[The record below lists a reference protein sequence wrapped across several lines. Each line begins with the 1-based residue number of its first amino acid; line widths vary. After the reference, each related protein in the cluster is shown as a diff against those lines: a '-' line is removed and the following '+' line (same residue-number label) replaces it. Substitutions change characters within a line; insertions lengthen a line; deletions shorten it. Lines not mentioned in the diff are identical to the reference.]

1 MRIGVPKETAAGEHR
16 VALVP
21 EVVSKLGAKGL
32 DVLVQSGAGADA
44 LLPDAAFAEAG
55 AQIAGTPD
63 QSGAAGGDLD
73 LAAVWGA
80 DVVVKIAPPDAEE
93 IRRLGSGSILIG
105 FLAPLSSPQTT
116 RALADAGATA
126 FAMEAIPRIS
136 RAQAMDAL
144 SSQSNVAGYRAALL
158 GAEEMGRFY
167 PMLMTAAGTIP
178 PAKVLVLGVGVAG
191 LQALATAKRLGART
205 TGYDVRPEV
214 AEQVES
220 LGAQWLDLGLE
231 ASGEGGYARELT
243 EEERA
248 TQQRALTEAIKGF
261 DVVITTALVP
271 GRPAP
276 RLVTAEA
283 VEGMKAGSVI
293 VDMAGEAGGNCELT
307 EPGETV
313 VRHDV
318 KIVSPLNL
326 PAGMPEHS
334 SQLFARNV
342 QALLELF
349 VGEDGNLHLD
359 FDDEI
364 VSGACIVRDGEIV
377 HPGAKAAVE
386 AAGGMSSAA
395 ASASAGPSA
404 TVPQA
409 DSPQDT
415 GSSQA
420 GDSPQAG
427 ESTGEPSGGAA
438 A

>member
-32 DVLVQSGAGADA
+32 DVVVQSGAGADA
-44 LLPDAAFAEAG
+44 LLTDAAYEAAG
-55 AQIAGTPD
+55 AKITSDPAE
-63 QSGAAGGDLD
+63 
-73 LAAVWGA
+73 VWSA
-80 DVVVKIAPPDAEE
+80 DIVLTIAPPDPQT
-93 IRRLGSGSILIG
+93 IRGLGQGSILIG
-105 FLAPLSSPQTT
+105 FLAPLTSPQTT
-116 RALADAGATA
+116 SALVGAKATA

-248 TQQRALTEAIKGF
+248 QQQQAMNDAIKGF

-283 VEGMKAGSVI
+283 VEGMKPGSVI
-293 VDMAGEAGGNCELT
+293 VDLAGEAGGNCELT
-307 EPGETV
+307 EPGQTV

-326 PAGMPEHS
+326 PASMAEHS

-342 QALLELF
+342 LALLDLF
-349 VGEDGNLHLD
+349 VGEEGQLNLD
-359 FDDEI
+359 FEDEI
-364 VSGACIVRDGEIV
+364 VKGACVVRDGEIV
-377 HPGAKAAVE
+377 NPGAKAAVE
-386 AAGGMSSAA
+386 AA
-395 ASASAGPSA
+395 
-404 TVPQA
+404 Q
-409 DSPQDT
+409 
-415 GSSQA
+415 
-420 GDSPQAG
+420 
-427 ESTGEPSGGAA
+427 
-438 A
+438 

>member
-21 EVVSKLGAKGL
+21 EVVSKLKAKGL
-32 DVLVQSGAGADA
+32 DVVVQSGAGADA
-44 LLPDAAFAEAG
+44 LLPDAEFTAAG
-55 AQIAGTPD
+55 ARVSDDVGEIWGSD
-63 QSGAAGGDLD
+63 
-73 LAAVWGA
+73 AV
-80 DVVVKIAPPDAEE
+80 VTIAPPDAQQ
-93 IRRLGSGSILIG
+93 IRGLGSGSILIG
-105 FLAPLSSPQTT
+105 FLAPLSSPLTT
-116 RALADAGATA
+116 RALADAKATA

-136 RAQAMDAL
+136 RAQSMDAL
-144 SSQSNVAGYRAALL
+144 SSQSNVAGYKAALL
-158 GAEEMGRFY
+158 GAEQMGRFY

-214 AEQVES
+214 AEQVQS

-248 TQQRALTEAIKGF
+248 QQQQALTDAIKGF

-283 VEGMKAGSVI
+283 VEGMKPGSVI
-293 VDMAGEAGGNCELT
+293 VDLAGETGGNCELT
-307 EPGETV
+307 VPGETV

-318 KIVSPLNL
+318 KIASPLNL
-326 PAGMPEHS
+326 PASMPEHA

-342 QALLELF
+342 LALLELL
-349 VGEDGNLHLD
+349 VGDDGALHLD
-359 FDDEI
+359 FEDEI
-364 VSGACIVRDGEIV
+364 VKGACIVRDGEIV
-377 HPGAKAAVE
+377 NAGAKATLE
-386 AAGGMSSAA
+386 AAA
-395 ASASAGPSA
+395 
-404 TVPQA
+404 
-409 DSPQDT
+409 
-415 GSSQA
+415 
-420 GDSPQAG
+420 
-427 ESTGEPSGGAA
+427 
-438 A
+438 

>member
-1 MRIGVPKETAAGEHR
+1 MRVKLTVTGPLSLAHRTTGLALVGAIRYVPDLLMRVGVPKETAAGEHR

-21 EVVSKLGAKGL
+21 EVAGKLKAKGL
-32 DVLVQSGAGADA
+32 DVVVQNGAGADA
-44 LLPDAAFAEAG
+44 LLPDQAFVEAG
-55 AQIAGTPD
+55 ARMST
-63 QSGAAGGDLD
+63 DLSEI
-73 LAAVWGA
+73 WSS
-80 DVVVKIAPPDAEE
+80 DVVVTIAPPDPEA
-93 IRRLGSGSILIG
+93 IRGLGSGSILIG
-105 FLAPLSSPQTT
+105 FLAPLTSPQTT
-116 RALADAGATA
+116 RALADAKATA

-243 EEERA
+243 DEERA
-248 TQQRALTEAIKGF
+248 RQQQALTDAIKGF

-283 VEGMKAGSVI
+283 VEGMKPGSVI
-293 VDMAGEAGGNCELT
+293 VDLAGEAGGNCELT

-318 KIVSPLNL
+318 KIASPLNL
-326 PAGMPEHS
+326 PASMAEHA

-342 QALLELF
+342 QALLDLF
-349 VGEDGNLHLD
+349 VDENGALQLD

-364 VSGACIVRDGEIV
+364 VKGACIVRDGEIV
-377 HPGAKAAVE
+377 HPGAKATVE
-386 AAGGMSSAA
+386 AKS
-395 ASASAGPSA
+395 
-404 TVPQA
+404 
-409 DSPQDT
+409 
-415 GSSQA
+415 
-420 GDSPQAG
+420 
-427 ESTGEPSGGAA
+427 
-438 A
+438 

>member
-1 MRIGVPKETAAGEHR
+1 VGWDTFSHLMQIGVPKETAAGEHR

-21 EVVSKLGAKGL
+21 EVVSKLKAKGL
-32 DVLVQSGAGADA
+32 DVVVQSGAGSDA
-44 LLPDAAFAEAG
+44 LLPDGDFAAAG
-55 AQIAGTPD
+55 ARVTQDA
-63 QSGAAGGDLD
+63 SE
-73 LAAVWGA
+73 VWGC
-80 DVVVKIAPPDAEE
+80 DVVVTIAPPDAQA
-93 IRRLGSGSILIG
+93 IRGLGSGSILIG

-116 RALADAGATA
+116 RALADAKATA

-136 RAQAMDAL
+136 RAQSMDAL
-144 SSQSNVAGYRAALL
+144 SSQSNVAGYKAALL

-214 AEQVES
+214 AEQVQS

-231 ASGEGGYARELT
+231 ASGDGGYARELT
-243 EEERA
+243 DDERA
-248 TQQRALTEAIKGF
+248 RQQQALTDAIKGF

-276 RLVTAEA
+276 ELVTAEA
-283 VEGMKAGSVI
+283 VEGMKPGSVI
-293 VDMAGEAGGNCELT
+293 VDLAGEAGGNCALT
-307 EPGETV
+307 EPGQTV
-313 VRHDV
+313 VKHDV

-326 PAGMPEHS
+326 PASMAEHS

-342 QALLELF
+342 QSLLDLF
-349 VGEDGNLHLD
+349 VGEDGALKLD

-364 VSGACIVRDGEIV
+364 VSGSCIVRDGEIV

-386 AAGGMSSAA
+386 AA
-395 ASASAGPSA
+395 
-404 TVPQA
+404 Q
-409 DSPQDT
+409 
-415 GSSQA
+415 
-420 GDSPQAG
+420 
-427 ESTGEPSGGAA
+427 
-438 A
+438 

>member
-1 MRIGVPKETAAGEHR
+1 MRIGVPKETAVGERR

-21 EVVSKLGAKGL
+21 EVVSKLEAKGL
-32 DVLVQSGAGADA
+32 DVVVQSGAGDDA
-44 LLPDAAFAEAG
+44 MLTDTAFEDAG
-55 AQIAGTPD
+55 AQITRD
-63 QSGAAGGDLD
+63 AAEI
-73 LAAVWGA
+73 WHS
-80 DVVVKIAPPDAEE
+80 DVVVTIAPPDPQA
-93 IRRLGSGSILIG
+93 IRGLGSGSILIG
-105 FLAPLSSPQTT
+105 FLAPLTSPQTT
-116 RALADAGATA
+116 RALADAKATA

-158 GAEEMGRFY
+158 GAEEMGRFF

-220 LGAQWLDLGLE
+220 LGAMWLDLGLE

-243 EEERA
+243 EQERA
-248 TQQRALTEAIKGF
+248 QQQQALTDAIKGF

-283 VEGMKAGSVI
+283 VEGMKPGSVI
-293 VDMAGEAGGNCELT
+293 IDLAGEAGGNCELT
-307 EPGETV
+307 EPGQTV
-313 VRHDV
+313 IRHDV

-326 PAGMPEHS
+326 PASMAEHS

-342 QALLELF
+342 QSLLELF
-349 VGEDGNLHLD
+349 VDEEAKLQLD

-364 VSGACIVRDGEIV
+364 VKGACIVRDGEIV

-386 AAGGMSSAA
+386 AAEG
-395 ASASAGPSA
+395 AG
-404 TVPQA
+404 
-409 DSPQDT
+409 
-415 GSSQA
+415 A
-420 GDSPQAG
+420 GA
-427 ESTGEPSGGAA
+427 GGAS
-438 A
+438 

>member
-1 MRIGVPKETAAGEHR
+1 MGERR

-21 EVVSKLGAKGL
+21 EVVSKLKAKGL
-32 DVLVQSGAGADA
+32 DVVVQSGAGAEA
-44 LLPDAAFAEAG
+44 MLTDAAFEAAG
-55 AQIAGTPD
+55 AQIAHD
-63 QSGAAGGDLD
+63 AAEVWQS
-73 LAAVWGA
+73 
-80 DVVVKIAPPDAEE
+80 DVVVTIAPPDPQA
-93 IRRLGSGSILIG
+93 IRGLGSGSILIG
-105 FLAPLSSPQTT
+105 FLAPLTSPQTT
-116 RALADAGATA
+116 RALADAKATA

-220 LGAQWLDLGLE
+220 LGAMWLDLGLE

-243 EEERA
+243 DQERA
-248 TQQRALTEAIKGF
+248 QQQQALTDAIKGF

-283 VEGMKAGSVI
+283 VEGMKPGSVI
-293 VDMAGEAGGNCELT
+293 VDLAGEAGGNCELT
-307 EPGETV
+307 EPGQTV

-326 PAGMPEHS
+326 PASMAEHS

-342 QALLELF
+342 QSLLELF
-349 VGEDGNLHLD
+349 VDEEGKLQLD

-364 VSGACIVRDGEIV
+364 VKGACIVRDGEIV
-377 HPGAKAAVE
+377 HPGAKAAVDA
-386 AAGGMSSAA
+386 AAG
-395 ASASAGPSA
+395 AGA
-404 TVPQA
+404 
-409 DSPQDT
+409 
-415 GSSQA
+415 
-420 GDSPQAG
+420 
-427 ESTGEPSGGAA
+427 GGAS
-438 A
+438 

>member
-21 EVVSKLGAKGL
+21 EVVGKLKAKGL
-32 DVLVQSGAGADA
+32 DVVVQNGAGADA
-44 LLPDAAFAEAG
+44 LLTDAAFAAAG
-55 AQIAGTPD
+55 AQTSAD
-63 QSGAAGGDLD
+63 AAE
-73 LAAVWGA
+73 VWRS
-80 DVVVKIAPPDAEE
+80 DIVLSIAPPDPQA
-93 IRRLGSGSILIG
+93 IRGLGSGSILIG
-105 FLAPLSSPQTT
+105 FLAPLTSPQTT
-116 RALADAGATA
+116 RALAEAKGTA
-126 FAMEAIPRIS
+126 FAMESIPRIS

-158 GAEEMGRFY
+158 GAEEMGRFF

-243 EEERA
+243 DEERA
-248 TQQRALTEAIKGF
+248 SQQQALTDAIKGF

-283 VEGMKAGSVI
+283 VEGMKPGSVI
-293 VDMAGEAGGNCELT
+293 VDLAGEAGGNCELT
-307 EPGETV
+307 EPGQTV

-318 KIVSPLNL
+318 KIASPLNL
-326 PAGMPEHS
+326 PATMAEHS

-342 QALLELF
+342 LALLELF
-349 VGEDGNLHLD
+349 VAEDGSLQLD
-359 FDDEI
+359 FEDEI
-364 VSGACIVRDGEIV
+364 VKGACVVRDGEIV
-377 HPGAKAAVE
+377 NAGAKAAVE
-386 AAGGMSSAA
+386 AAR
-395 ASASAGPSA
+395 
-404 TVPQA
+404 
-409 DSPQDT
+409 
-415 GSSQA
+415 
-420 GDSPQAG
+420 
-427 ESTGEPSGGAA
+427 
-438 A
+438 

>member
-21 EVVSKLGAKGL
+21 EVVGKLKAKGL
-32 DVLVQSGAGADA
+32 DVVVQGGAGADA
-44 LLPDAAFAEAG
+44 LLTDAAYTDAG
-55 AQIAGTPD
+55 AEVT
-63 QSGAAGGDLD
+63 GD
-73 LAAVWGA
+73 ASRVWGA
-80 DVVVKIAPPDAEE
+80 DVVVTIAPPTPEQ
-93 IRRLGSGSILIG
+93 IRSLGSGSILVG
-105 FLAPLSSPQTT
+105 FLAPLTSTTTT
-116 RALADAGATA
+116 RALADAKATA

-158 GAEEMGRFY
+158 GAQEMGRFY

-248 TQQRALTEAIKGF
+248 QQQQALTDAIKGF

-283 VEGMKAGSVI
+283 VEGMKPGSVI
-293 VDMAGEAGGNCELT
+293 VDLAGEAGGNCELT
-307 EPGETV
+307 EPGQTV

-326 PAGMPEHS
+326 PATMAEHS

-342 QALLELF
+342 LSLLELL
-349 VGEDGNLHLD
+349 VGEDGALNLD
-359 FDDEI
+359 FEDEI
-364 VSGACIVRDGEIV
+364 ISGACIVRDGEIV
-377 HPGAKAAVE
+377 HAGARAAVE
-386 AAGGMSSAA
+386 AAA
-395 ASASAGPSA
+395 
-404 TVPQA
+404 
-409 DSPQDT
+409 
-415 GSSQA
+415 
-420 GDSPQAG
+420 
-427 ESTGEPSGGAA
+427 
-438 A
+438 

>member
-21 EVVSKLGAKGL
+21 EVVGKLKAKGL
-32 DVLVQSGAGADA
+32 DVVVQSGAGDDA
-44 LLPDAAFAEAG
+44 LLTDAAFADAG
-55 AQIAGTPD
+55 ARISRD
-63 QSGAAGGDLD
+63 AAEI
-73 LAAVWGA
+73 WGS
-80 DVVVKIAPPDAEE
+80 DVVVTIAPPDPEQ
-93 IRRLGSGSILIG
+93 IRSLGSGSILIG
-105 FLAPLSSPQTT
+105 FLAPLTSPATT
-116 RALADAGATA
+116 RALAEQHATA
-126 FAMEAIPRIS
+126 FAMEVIPRIS

-158 GAEEMGRFY
+158 GAEELGRFY

-191 LQALATAKRLGART
+191 LQAIATAKRLGART

-214 AEQVES
+214 AEQVQS

-243 EEERA
+243 DEERA
-248 TQQRALTEAIKGF
+248 RQQQALTDAIKGF

-276 RLVTAEA
+276 KLVTAEA
-283 VEGMKAGSVI
+283 VEGMKPGSVI
-293 VDMAGEAGGNCELT
+293 VDLAGESGGNCELT
-307 EPGETV
+307 VPGETV

-326 PAGMPEHS
+326 PAGMAEHS

-342 QALLELF
+342 LALLELF
-349 VGEDGNLHLD
+349 IGEDGALKID

-364 VSGACIVRDGEIV
+364 ISGACIVRDGEIV
-377 HPGAKAAVE
+377 HPGAKAAAEV
-386 AAGGMSSAA
+386 AA
-395 ASASAGPSA
+395 
-404 TVPQA
+404 
-409 DSPQDT
+409 
-415 GSSQA
+415 
-420 GDSPQAG
+420 
-427 ESTGEPSGGAA
+427 
-438 A
+438 

>member
-21 EVVSKLGAKGL
+21 EVVGKLKARGL
-32 DVLVQSGAGADA
+32 DVLVQSDAGADA
-44 LLPDAAFAEAG
+44 MLTDAAFATA
-55 AQIAGTPD
+55 
-63 QSGAAGGDLD
+63 
-73 LAAVWGA
+73 GA
-80 DVVVKIAPPDAEE
+80 DVVKDPAEVWQCDVVVTIAPPDPQA
-93 IRRLGSGSILIG
+93 IRGLGSGSILIG
-105 FLAPLSSPQTT
+105 FLAPLTSPQTT
-116 RALADAGATA
+116 RALADAKATA

-136 RAQAMDAL
+136 RAQSMDAL

-214 AEQVES
+214 AEQVQS
-220 LGAQWLDLGLE
+220 LGAMWLDLGLE

-243 EEERA
+243 DEERA
-248 TQQRALTEAIKGF
+248 RQQQALTDAIKGF

-283 VEGMKAGSVI
+283 VEGMKPGSVI
-293 VDMAGEAGGNCELT
+293 VDLAGEAGGNCELT

-326 PAGMPEHS
+326 PASMAEHA

-342 QALLELF
+342 LALLELF
-349 VGEDGNLHLD
+349 VGEDGSLALD
-359 FDDEI
+359 FDDE
-364 VSGACIVRDGEIV
+364 VVKGACVVRDGEIV
-377 HPGAKAAVE
+377 NSGAKAAVDA
-386 AAGGMSSAA
+386 AAGAPA
-395 ASASAGPSA
+395 ASGQGASAGGGSA
-404 TVPQA
+404 
-409 DSPQDT
+409 
-415 GSSQA
+415 G
-420 GDSPQAG
+420 
-427 ESTGEPSGGAA
+427 
-438 A
+438 

>member
-21 EVVSKLGAKGL
+21 EVISKLASKGL
-32 DVLVQSGAGADA
+32 EVLVQSGAGEDA
-44 LLPDAAFAEAG
+44 LLGDDAFLAAGAKITHDAAE
-55 AQIAGTPD
+55 
-63 QSGAAGGDLD
+63 
-73 LAAVWGA
+73 VWGS
-80 DVVVKIAPPDAEE
+80 DVVLTISPPDPQA
-93 IRRLGSGSILIG
+93 IRGLGQGSILIG
-105 FLAPLSSPQTT
+105 FLAPLTSPQTT
-116 RALADAGATA
+116 KALADAGATA

-158 GAEEMGRFY
+158 GADEMGRFY

-248 TQQRALTEAIKGF
+248 QQQQALTDAIKGF

-293 VDMAGEAGGNCELT
+293 IDLAGEAGGNCELT
-307 EPGETV
+307 EPGQTV
-313 VRHDV
+313 IRHEV

-326 PAGMPEHS
+326 PATMAEHS

-349 VGEDGNLHLD
+349 VGEDGALQLD
-359 FDDEI
+359 WEDEI
-364 VSGACIVRDGEIV
+364 VKGACVVKSGEIV
-377 HPGAKAAVE
+377 NEGAKRAVE
-386 AAGGMSSAA
+386 AA
-395 ASASAGPSA
+395 P
-404 TVPQA
+404 
-409 DSPQDT
+409 
-415 GSSQA
+415 
-420 GDSPQAG
+420 
-427 ESTGEPSGGAA
+427 
-438 A
+438 

>member
-1 MRIGVPKETAAGEHR
+1 MRIGVPKETAVGERR

-21 EVVSKLGAKGL
+21 EVVSKLKAKGL
-32 DVLVQSGAGADA
+32 DVVVQSGAGAEA
-44 LLPDAAFAEAG
+44 MLTDAAFEAAG
-55 AQIAGTPD
+55 AQIAQD
-63 QSGAAGGDLD
+63 AAE
-73 LAAVWGA
+73 VWHS
-80 DVVVKIAPPDAEE
+80 DVVVTIAPPDPQA
-93 IRRLGSGSILIG
+93 IRGLGSGPARPILIG
-105 FLAPLSSPQTT
+105 FLAPLTSPQTT
-116 RALADAGATA
+116 RALADAKATA

-220 LGAQWLDLGLE
+220 LGAMWLDLGLE

-243 EEERA
+243 DEERA
-248 TQQRALTEAIKGF
+248 QQQQALTDAIKGF

-276 RLVTAEA
+276 KLVTAEA
-283 VEGMKAGSVI
+283 VEGMKPGSVI
-293 VDMAGEAGGNCELT
+293 IDLAGEAGGNCELT
-307 EPGETV
+307 EPGQTV

-326 PAGMPEHS
+326 PASMAEHS

-342 QALLELF
+342 QSLLELF
-349 VGEDGNLHLD
+349 VDEDGKLQFD
-359 FDDEI
+359 FEDEI
-364 VSGACIVRDGEIV
+364 VKGACIVRDGEIV
-377 HPGAKAAVE
+377 HPGAKATVE
-386 AAGGMSSAA
+386 AAG
-395 ASASAGPSA
+395 AGA
-404 TVPQA
+404 
-409 DSPQDT
+409 
-415 GSSQA
+415 
-420 GDSPQAG
+420 
-427 ESTGEPSGGAA
+427 GGAA
-438 A
+438 S

>member
-21 EVVSKLGAKGL
+21 EVVGKLVAKGL
-32 DVLVQSGAGADA
+32 DVVVQQGAGADA
-44 LLPDAAFAEAG
+44 LLTDEAFEQAG
-55 AQIAGTPD
+55 ARISAD
-63 QSGAAGGDLD
+63 SAEI
-73 LAAVWGA
+73 WGS
-80 DVVVKIAPPDAEE
+80 DVVVTIAPPDPQQV
-93 IRRLGSGSILIG
+93 RGLGSGSILIG
-105 FLAPLSSPQTT
+105 FLAPLTSPETT
-116 RALADAGATA
+116 RALAEAGATA

-136 RAQAMDAL
+136 RAQSMDAL

-191 LQALATAKRLGART
+191 LQAIATAKRLGART

-214 AEQVES
+214 AEQVTS

-243 EEERA
+243 DEERA
-248 TQQRALTEAIKGF
+248 RQQQALTDAIKGF

-276 RLVTAEA
+276 KLVTAEA
-283 VEGMKAGSVI
+283 VEGMKPGSVI
-293 VDMAGEAGGNCELT
+293 VDLAGEAGGNCELT
-307 EPGETV
+307 EPGRTV

-326 PAGMPEHS
+326 PAGMAEHS

-342 QALLELF
+342 LALLDLF
-349 VGEDGNLHLD
+349 VGDDGALTLD

-364 VSGACIVRDGEIV
+364 VSGSCVVRDGEV
-377 HPGAKAAVE
+377 VNPGARAALE
-386 AAGGMSSAA
+386 AVA
-395 ASASAGPSA
+395 
-404 TVPQA
+404 
-409 DSPQDT
+409 
-415 GSSQA
+415 
-420 GDSPQAG
+420 
-427 ESTGEPSGGAA
+427 
-438 A
+438 

>member
-1 MRIGVPKETAAGEHR
+1 MRVRLTVMNFESCIPGPPPIAAIGYVPALHMRIGVPKETAAGEHR

-21 EVVSKLGAKGL
+21 EVVSKLKAKGL
-32 DVLVQSGAGADA
+32 EVVVQDGAGTDA
-44 LLPDAAFAEAG
+44 LLPDAAFVEAG
-55 AQIAGTPD
+55 ARMTAD
-63 QSGAAGGDLD
+63 SAE
-73 LAAVWGA
+73 VWGS
-80 DVVVKIAPPDAEE
+80 DVVVTIAPPDPEQ
-93 IRRLGSGSILIG
+93 IRALGSGSILIG
-105 FLAPLSSPQTT
+105 FLAPLTSPRTT

-136 RAQAMDAL
+136 RAQSMDAL
-144 SSQSNVAGYRAALL
+144 SSQSNVAGYKAALL

-214 AEQVES
+214 AEQVQS

-248 TQQRALTEAIKGF
+248 RQQQALTDAIKGF

-283 VEGMKAGSVI
+283 VEGMKPGSVI
-293 VDMAGEAGGNCELT
+293 IDLAGEAGGNCELT
-307 EPGETV
+307 EPGQTV

-326 PAGMPEHS
+326 PSGMAEHS

-342 QALLELF
+342 LALLELF
-349 VGEDGNLHLD
+349 VGEDGALKLD

-364 VSGACIVRDGEIV
+364 VSGACIVRDGEV
-377 HPGAKAAVE
+377 VNPGARATLQ
-386 AAGGMSSAA
+386 AAGSA
-395 ASASAGPSA
+395 P
-404 TVPQA
+404 
-409 DSPQDT
+409 
-415 GSSQA
+415 
-420 GDSPQAG
+420 
-427 ESTGEPSGGAA
+427 ESGGDR
-438 A
+438 